1 MPMGTVVAA
10 FRGGT
15 RYVIQEKPSR
25 NRGHAHH
32 RRWADRC
39 GNGRLEAATPQCGPH
54 CIEVFS
60 PRFGTADQPKFVET
74 ARGGVAKKGIPAI
87 LYSANS
93 SNRAEDWVVPT
104 GGPVPVSQF
113 FAKGLVS
120 ATVDSHFGKL
130 EAAQIEFAPYG
141 KATGL
146 CTGVSE
152 TPYQNE
158 GLSLQPCKI
167 PGNTVWIIDTSA
179 APRAAKGYF
188 ALVNGSSTDFSKPF
202 AMAYAQQPPAQ
213 IVVQHL
219 LFSDAGTV
227 PESQLFG
234 AAFGV
239 VSSHTSNP
247 E

>member
-1 MPMGTVVAA
+1 MLFKRNLVGAAATVTIVGGLSIVGTV
-10 FRGGT
+10 
-15 RYVIQEKPSR
+15 PS
-25 NRGHAHH
+25 G
-32 RRWADRC
+32 
-39 GNGRLEAATPQCGPH
+39 AATPQCGTH

-60 PRFGTADQPKFVET
+60 PRFGTVGQPNFVET
-74 ARGGVAKKGIPAI
+74 ARGGVARVGAPAI
-87 LYSANS
+87 LYSAS
-93 SNRAEDWVVPT
+93 ASDPAEDWVVPT
-104 GGPVPVSQF
+104 GGPVPVTRF
-113 FAKGLVS
+113 FADGLVS
-120 ATVDSHFGKL
+120 AAVDSHYGKL

-158 GLSLQPCKI
+158 GLSLQPCKT

-188 ALVNGSSTDFSKPF
+188 ALVNGSSTDFSQPF
-202 AMAYAQQPPAQ
+202 AMTYAQQPPAQ
-213 IVVQHL
+213 ILVEHL
-219 LFSDAGTV
+219 RFSDAGTV
-227 PESQLFG
+227 PETQLFG

-239 VSSHTSNP
+239 VSKHISNP